1 MKSHSGETTIKVWFR
16 PRLQSFAIISITKS
30 NLNNDYCRFCEL
42 SVVNIDPLY
51 LAFFSY
57 FSQKKYVREISFHI
71 FNLKVDASFKTLFR
85 PIVQGRTKW
94 KNCRLTPK
102 SPDYQLTL
110 FPWIVSAETILFS
123 IWLNVL
129 WPGNYLVAETICG
142 NTVVGPFWL
151 SAGSYTHK
159 HNFHFMQGKFS
170 QPRLLYNIGK

>member
-71 FNLKVDASFKTLFR
+71 FYLKVDASFKTLFC

-102 SPDYQLTL
+102 SPDYQLT
-110 FPWIVSAETILFS
+110 
-123 IWLNVL
+123 
-129 WPGNYLVAETICG
+129 YLRAETICR